1 MSGVLELKIIIGT
14 LSHFLPAPM
23 SYSVLEDNELFNRVR
38 LSDAK
43 AFDEIY
49 LRYWRKLYALA
60 FYHLKD
66 SEAAED
72 IVQEV
77 FTSLWA
83 ARERSDIKYL
93 YTYLATATKYA
104 VFHHFAQ
111 PSNSTA
117 SLEELLSLPVEQ
129 PSAESRLL
137 QDEINREINRLPEKC
152 RLVFHYSREEGLGNK
167 NISEKLNISTKA
179 VEKHITRALRQLR
192 VQLKH
197 MVWFL

>member
-1 MSGVLELKIIIGT
+1 
-14 LSHFLPAPM
+14 M
-23 SYSVLEDNELFNRVR
+23 SYSVLEDNELLNRVR

-93 YTYLATATKYA
+93 YTYLATAIKYA

-111 PSNSTA
+111 PYNSTT
-117 SLEELLSLPVEQ
+117 SLEGLLSLPVEQ

-137 QDEINREINRLPEKC
+137 LDEINREINRLPEKC